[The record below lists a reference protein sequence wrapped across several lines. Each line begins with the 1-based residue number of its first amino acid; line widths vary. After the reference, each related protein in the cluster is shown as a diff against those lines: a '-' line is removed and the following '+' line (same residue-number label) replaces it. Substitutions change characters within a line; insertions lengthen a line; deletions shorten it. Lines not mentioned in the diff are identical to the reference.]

1 MSPSRK
7 KTIDRAQLLFVG
19 PASAVSAKASRLIT
33 QSGFALQ
40 IVPASRYRQRSL
52 ARAVPSATQSRATR
66 TPATLSLYAQPPV
79 SREQIE
85 SALRTRKREMT
96 TELRRMIE
104 SGPAVLLAAVVL
116 NNNEEGAGVRAI
128 AALGH
133 AAHLLPDT
141 LPPEALPCLGAA
153 ERLASALVLPDLDRI
168 DPSPLAHTL
177 GAQAALVFPLDSA
190 LPMGWVLIAMAQA
203 GLPEPPVLASALRLA
218 TALRAMT
225 ERAGLEIQ
233 VATTQARYR
242 SLLETIPFL
251 MVLVADDGRVA
262 ELNRHM
268 AAELER
274 QEIEAAQVLGRNA
287 FSDPL
292 VPEELRNL
300 LRDSLDRR
308 TPLSLEK
315 VSLNLPHGP
324 ETLRIHSV
332 PLPDPAHSSWG
343 LMVIGEVTTRYSLI
357 TAEAERTE
365 RLAAIG
371 RVAASLAHEINNPLQ
386 SLRAHLELIRR
397 YRLSP
402 AEREQSL
409 RILETEVERL
419 DEITRRIL
427 GFARPTPEVLQPVS
441 ILAVIEQTLALS
453 RNYLQNQHV
462 EFVISAPKSLPPCMA
477 APGQLIQVF
486 LNIILNAAHA
496 MQGEGKLEIRVRS
509 RGETVE
515 LAFTNNGPPIPAEYL
530 PHLFEPFFTTR
541 AEGTGLGLSVSHTI
555 LQRHHGT
562 IRAANLPQGRGVV
575 FTISL
580 PLIHENPPA
589 E

>member
-1 MSPSRK
+1 MRVLEQSGHAVRVLTPSR
-7 KTIDRAQLLFVG
+7 F
-19 PASAVSAKASRLIT
+19 
-33 QSGFALQ
+33 
-40 IVPASRYRQRSL
+40 RQRLNS
-52 ARAVPSATQSRATR
+52 R
-66 TPATLSLYAQPPV
+66 TPPATTPRQSAGTLSSLSLYSPSPV
-79 SREQIE
+79 SCEHIE
-85 SALRTRKREMT
+85 TALRARKRELAM
-96 TELRRMIE
+96 ELRRAIGG
-104 SGPAVLLAAVVL
+104 GPDVRLAAVVL
-116 NNNEEGAGVRAI
+116 GQAEGSGKRMLVARGP
-128 AALGH
+128 AAKNV
-133 AAHLLPDT
+133 PDSF
-141 LPPEALPCLGAA
+141 PSEAFPFLDAA
-153 ERLASALVLPDLDRI
+153 ERLEAGLILADIERI
-168 DPSPLAHTL
+168 GPCPLAADL
-177 GAQAALVFPLDSA
+177 EARAVLLFPLDQTRPLGYA
-190 LPMGWVLIAMAQA
+190 LIALTEP
-203 GLPEPPVLASALRLA
+203 GLPEPAGLESFLRLA
-218 TALRAMT
+218 ASLRAIT
-225 ERAGLEIQ
+225 EQVVLEIQ
-233 VATTQARYR
+233 LASTQARYR

-251 MVLVADDGRVA
+251 ILLVDEDGHVA
-262 ELNRHM
+262 ELNRQM

-274 QEIEAAQVLGRNA
+274 QGIAAAQVLGRDA
-287 FSDPL
+287 LTDPL
-292 VPEELRNL
+292 VPDEVRRL

-315 VSLNLPHGP
+315 VSLPLPHGQ

-332 PLPDPAHSSWG
+332 PLPDPARTSWG

-409 RILETEVERL
+409 RILEGEVERL

-441 ILAVIEQTLALS
+441 ILAIIEQTLALS

-462 EFVISAPKSLPPCMA
+462 EFIISAPKALPPCMA

-496 MQGEGKLEIRVRS
+496 MQGEGKLEIRVRT
-509 RGETVE
+509 RGEMVE
-515 LAFTNNGPPIPAEYL
+515 LSFTNNGPPIPAESL

>member
-1 MSPSRK
+1 MSSSRK
-7 KTIDRAQLLFVG
+7 KTVERPPLLFVG
-19 PASAVSAKASRLIT
+19 PASAVSAKAARLVA
-33 QSGFALQ
+33 QSGFALR
-40 IVPASRYRQRSL
+40 IIPASRYRQRSQ
-52 ARAVPSATQSRATR
+52 ARVAPPAARSQAAR
-66 TPATLSLYAQPPV
+66 TPSTLSLTTLPPV
-79 SREQIE
+79 QREQIE
-85 SALRTRKREMT
+85 SALRARKREMSA
-96 TELRRMIE
+96 ELRRLIE
-104 SGPAVLLAAVVL
+104 SGPGVLLAAVVL
-116 NNNEEGAGVRAI
+116 NNNEEGDGLRTI
-128 AALGH
+128 AAHGH
-133 AAHLLPDT
+133 AAKALPDT
-141 LPPEALPCLGAA
+141 IPPEALPFLGAA
-153 ERLASALVLPDLDRI
+153 EKLASALVLSDLARI
-168 DPSPLAHTL
+168 DPSPLAGPL
-177 GAQAALVFPLDSA
+177 GAHAVLVFPLDPAQPLGWA
-190 LPMGWVLIAMAQA
+190 LVAMARA
-203 GLPEPPVLASALRLA
+203 GLPEPALLVSVLQLAAALR
-218 TALRAMT
+218 TMT
-225 ERAGLEIQ
+225 ECAALEIQ
-233 VATTQARYR
+233 LAATQSRYR

-251 MVLVADDGRVA
+251 MVVVGDDGRVT

-268 AAELER
+268 TVELER
-274 QEIEAAQVLGRNA
+274 QEIEAAQVLGRNVL
-287 FSDPL
+287 SDPL
-292 VPEELRNL
+292 VPEELRKL
-300 LRDSLDRR
+300 LHESLDRH

-315 VSLNLPHGP
+315 VSLNLPHGA

-496 MQGEGKLEIRVRS
+496 MQGEGKLEIRVRT